1 MANQSIEVMPFSCIA
16 MAAPTAIQRAGL
28 SDGMPSGSSGCIP
41 VSLLTFSTYALVLFS
56 LGINKLNGS
65 ESIVIASQQ
74 YTKPGGKGK
83 ADVFSSAMK
92 QDYKSKNPTTR
103 WSDIIK
109 LK

>member
-1 MANQSIEVMPFSCIA
+1 MLTGVQYKRGGVIVMGISPNS
-16 MAAPTAIQRAGL
+16 PIQQ
-28 SDGMPSGSSGCIP
+28 D
-41 VSLLTFSTYALVLFS
+41 LFDVDAEQIQK
-56 LGINKLNGS
+56 LKRLDAVVDRINKLNGS